1 MATHKTKNWLLFI
14 ILTLLWGTS
23 FMQIT
28 VSLRAFTPEQLV
40 SWRLVLAAVVLVAYM
55 LYRQQRFPLG
65 IRHWLKFALFAS
77 IGNILPYW
85 LITTGQQTITSG
97 MAGLLMAVMPLV
109 TMMLAHW
116 FIPDE
121 KLNRYRIVGFV
132 LGISGVLFVLWPN
145 LVSGSNS
152 VYGALIVLLAAV
164 CYAVNTILIR
174 LYSNYEISVVSAGV
188 MVSAALLSMILWPQM
203 WQVSWPNEHME
214 SLIAL
219 IWLGIFPTGIASVIY
234 FILVKDAGPTFV
246 SNNNYIIPVIAY
258 IAGAWLLDEQVSY
271 WDLLALAV
279 ILLGIAISRKQ
290 LISR

>member
-1 MATHKTKNWLLFI
+1 MSQQTSKNWLLFVF
-14 ILTLLWGTS
+14 LTLLWGTS

-28 VSLRAFTPEQLV
+28 LSLRAFTPEQLV
-40 SWRLVLAAVVLVAYM
+40 PWRLVLAAMVLIGYM
-55 LYRQQRFPLG
+55 FYRRQRFPRGLK
-65 IRHWLKFALFAS
+65 HWFKFALFACL
-77 IGNILPYW
+77 GNILPYW

-116 FIPDE
+116 FIPNE
-121 KLNRYRIVGFV
+121 RLNRYRIVGFV
-132 LGISGVLFVLWPN
+132 LGISGVMFVLWPN
-145 LVSGSNS
+145 LLAGSNS
-152 VYGALIVLLAAV
+152 VYGALIVLLAAC

-188 MVSAALLSMILWPQM
+188 MLCAALISSLLWPQM
-203 WQVSWPNEHME
+203 WQVNWSQAHLE
-214 SLIAL
+214 SVIAL

-258 IAGAWLLDEQVSY
+258 TVGAWVLGEQVSH
-271 WDLLALAV
+271 WDLVALVV
-279 ILLGIAISRKQ
+279 ILLGIAISRRQ
-290 LISR
+290 IIN

>member
-1 MATHKTKNWLLFI
+1 MAQQSTKNWLLFV

-28 VSLRAFTPEQLV
+28 VSLRAFSPEQLV
-40 SWRLVLAAVVLVAYM
+40 PWRLVLAALILLAYM
-55 LYRQQRFPLG
+55 LYRKQRFPLG
-65 IRHWLKFALFAS
+65 LKHWAKFAMFAT

-97 MAGLLMAVMPLV
+97 MAGLLMAVMPLG

-116 FIPDE
+116 FIPSE
-121 KLNRYRIVGFV
+121 NLNRYRIIGFV
-132 LGISGVLFVLWPN
+132 LGISGVMFVLWPN
-145 LVSGSNS
+145 LISGHNS
-152 VYGALIVLLAAV
+152 VYGALIVLLAAA
-164 CYAVNTILIR
+164 CYAINTILIR

-188 MVSAALLSMILWPQM
+188 MLCAALISTLIWPQM
-203 WQVSWPNEHME
+203 WQVSWPQEHTE
-214 SLIAL
+214 SLVAL

-258 IAGAWLLDEQVSY
+258 VAGAWVLGEPVSY
-271 WDLLALAV
+271 WDLVALAV
-279 ILLGIAISRKQ
+279 IIIGIAISRKPLTSQ
-290 LISR
+290 

>member
-258 IAGAWLLDEQVSY
+258 IAGAWLLDEQVSS

-279 ILLGIAISRKQ
+279 VLLGIAISRKQ

>member
-1 MATHKTKNWLLFI
+1 MAQQSTKNWLLFAL
-14 ILTLLWGTS
+14 LTLLWGTS

-40 SWRLVLAAVVLVAYM
+40 PWRLVLAAVVLLAYM
-55 LYRQQRFPLG
+55 LYRRQRFPTG
-65 IRHWLKFALFAS
+65 IRHWLKFALFAT

-116 FIPDE
+116 FIPNE
-121 KLNRYRIVGFV
+121 NLNRYRIVGFI
-132 LGISGVLFVLWPN
+132 LGISGVLFVLWPS
-145 LVSGSNS
+145 LVTGNNS
-152 VYGALIVLLAAV
+152 FFGALIVLLAAV

-174 LYSNYEISVVSAGV
+174 LYSHYEISVVSAGV
-188 MVSAALLSMILWPQM
+188 MLCAALISVIIWPQM
-203 WQVSWPNEHME
+203 WSISWPHEHTE
-214 SLIAL
+214 SLFAL

-234 FILVKDAGPTFV
+234 FVLVKHAGPTFV

-258 IAGAWLLDEQVSY
+258 VAGAWVLGEPVSY
-271 WDLLALAV
+271 WDLLALVV

-290 LISR
+290 LASR